1 MSFSIFAPSWTELL
15 NVNIPNDG
23 GFWVGGL
30 GLVPHQSA
38 IHKALYG
45 VWVFHLYYVHSE
57 EDAHYCDFVFV
68 PINITLT
75 AVTFILFFPPTDS
88 NAAKRMCGLFISTR
102 GETQAAALRE
112 SWSPSIT
119 TR

>member
-1 MSFSIFAPSWTELL
+1 MCVW
-15 NVNIPNDG
+15 G
-23 GFWVGGL
+23 GGL
-30 GLVPHQSA
+30 LPHQSA

-57 EDAHYCDFVFV
+57 EDAHHCDFVFV

-75 AVTFILFFPPTDS
+75 AVNFIFSPTDS

-102 GETQAAALRE
+102 EETQAAALRE